1 MSPGLTKLP
10 IGFNAYLAVLD
21 EVQAA
26 DRPVVQA
33 KVLAEAARPVA
44 VACMDLQ
51 TPLSGQ
57 GATTKAAQACD
68 CCYVPTEHARM
79 PHHVK

>member
-26 DRPVVQA
+26 GRQA

-51 TPLSGQ
+51 TPSGQ
-57 GATTKAAQACD
+57 GASTKAAQARD
-68 CCYVPTEHARM
+68 CCYVLTEHARM
-79 PHHVK
+79 PHHVE